1 MERWAPAPCTPTPH
15 AAAPAL
21 LSSAQFRKVCFFYCM
36 RHQTEEGRN
45 YTTFLPNRRNPLGG
59 QQLRSPLGVG
69 RVGMSRS
76 QGQKATMCIQRAL
89 RSHSPPLS
97 FNFLFIL
104 QSLLELQTEA
114 PGPVSKAFC
123 RLGRTRAS
131 QSQDPSLPCKGTYIL
146 CLNGRPSA
154 AVTKTSL
161 LCRLPHSKGVQQM
174 PFRLLANWD
183 LLPEPLGNR

>member
-1 MERWAPAPCTPTPH
+1 MEHWAPAPCTPTPH

-21 LSSAQFRKVCFFYCM
+21 LSSAQFRKVCFCYCM

-89 RSHSPPLS
+89 RSRSPLLS
-97 FNFLFIL
+97 FNFLVIL

-114 PGPVSKAFC
+114 PGPVWKAFC
-123 RLGRTRAS
+123 RLGRTR
-131 QSQDPSLPCKGTYIL
+131 
-146 CLNGRPSA
+146 GRLVPGPLT
-154 AVTKTSL
+154 AVQ
-161 LCRLPHSKGVQQM
+161 G
-174 PFRLLANWD
+174 D
-183 LLPEPLGNR
+183 LHPLPERAPLCCCHKDVLAARAAPQQRGSADAFQAAGKLGPVA